1 MWPQR
6 HLSINAMQCEGMKLS
21 FQSSCLFYYYHY
33 WMWCGCCLPLLH
45 HFSPSPSSWLLSQK
59 CQKFQC
65 IIIIKLIQKTWFVK
79 RFASAIEKFNWL
91 NNFGGGHHWC
101 VKLPKHVFRRVGFYA
116 YIYTQV
122 CFFKNTYLLKYEL
135 NKLDNFKKY
144 VSVI

>member
-1 MWPQR
+1 MTSKASLYQC
-6 HLSINAMQCEGMKLS
+6 NAMWGNETFISIIMPIL
-21 FQSSCLFYYYHY
+21 L
-33 WMWCGCCLPLLH
+33 LPLLNVVWM
-45 HFSPSPSSWLLSQK
+45 PLATTSSLLSLPLLVIESK
-59 CQKFQC
+59 VSKFQC

-91 NNFGGGHHWC
+91 DNFGGGHHWC

>member
-1 MWPQR
+1 MTSKASLHQC
-6 HLSINAMQCEGMKLS
+6 NAMWGNETFISIIMPIL
-21 FQSSCLFYYYHY
+21 L
-33 WMWCGCCLPLLH
+33 LPLLNVVWMLLATT
-45 HFSPSPSSWLLSQK
+45 SSLLSLPLLLVIESK
-59 CQKFQC
+59 VSKFQC